1 MSKTANKIT
10 ALYCRTARSSD
21 AAIENQKQLLLQ
33 YAQDQGL
40 GTDEVAFFIDDGF
53 SGLTLDRPELQR
65 VLTGIRAG
73 EIGSVVAKDLPRYG
87 RDWLA
92 VYELARDLRK
102 QFGVKLLTVQD
113 GDIYEGQSP
122 IVDALLHAALEGG
135 ARR

>member
-1 MSKTANKIT
+1 MSKTANKMT
-10 ALYCRTARSSD
+10 ALYCRTARNSD
-21 AAIENQKQLLLQ
+21 IAIEVQKQMLLQ

-40 GTDEVAFFIDDGF
+40 ATDEVSFFIDDGF

-65 VLTGIRAG
+65 VLAGIQTG
-73 EIGSVVAKDLPRYG
+73 EIGGVVAKDLSRYG

-92 VYELARDLRK
+92 VYELARELRE
-102 QFGVKLLTVQD
+102 QFGVTLLTVQD
-113 GDIYEGQSP
+113 GDFYEGQRH

>member
-1 MSKTANKIT
+1 MSKTANNMT
-10 ALYCRTARSSD
+10 ALYCRTAWNSD
-21 AAIENQKQLLLQ
+21 IAIEVQKQMLLH

-65 VLTGIRAG
+65 VLAGICAG
-73 EIGSVVAKDLPRYG
+73 EIGGVVAKDLPRYG

-92 VYELARDLRK
+92 VYELARELRE
-102 QFGVKLLTVQD
+102 QFDVKLLTVQD
-113 GDIYEGQSP
+113 GDFYEGQRP

-135 ARR
+135 VRR